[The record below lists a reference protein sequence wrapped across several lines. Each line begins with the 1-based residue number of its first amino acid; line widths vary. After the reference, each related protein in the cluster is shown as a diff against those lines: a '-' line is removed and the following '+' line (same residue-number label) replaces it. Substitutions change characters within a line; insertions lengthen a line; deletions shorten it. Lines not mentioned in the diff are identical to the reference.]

1 MSFSRE
7 NLFCISGLSYNR
19 EIGNFLKVIRLGA
32 IDMLQEMISKTVVM
46 EAAEQFKHVLPHD
59 EDNIQLLK
67 KALILYR
74 QDSVYRVKPLSGHT
88 AAAYVQDVVPVK
100 VTIDLSDVKKS
111 SCSCPAKKICRHI
124 LAVYL
129 YLYAQYERLGTFT
142 EYWKEQRQSF
152 DQRLLLNQ
160 LRLSPENVR
169 PTFENWK
176 RFFESEF
183 RHWEQRTPK
192 GQQTMQYLYYGYFS
206 ALKKRTP
213 SEPELKKM
221 YQIHA
226 ALATW
231 LAMHTLIENMRI
243 DPEKDFYSLNPYIE
257 QLMDTIYS
265 SIDELKT
272 YALSFSLD
280 PFLEKTPGAVRELL
294 LKKDIF
300 QYERLRIF
308 GEIWSALLSRP
319 KWLKRELDVLHGL
332 PDTPEIQFAR
342 LHLEFLLKND
352 EAIFEKAGTFSPDIL
367 PYTFQWLSVM
377 TAKKDWK
384 RLKKW
389 YERMEGIVEGF
400 SKLDRPYR
408 EIRDALSEF
417 FLFLD
422 NYSKNANDEQL
433 YERYC
438 KKCLPYTFTEYSQFL
453 YSRKRFIEWME
464 IHSLVGFS
472 IEEIGQNALKD
483 IAAEVPEALVPSYHR
498 EISGLIE
505 QRNRSAYKE
514 AVRCLKKLRTL
525 YNKMKKQ
532 DVWKRYM
539 EQLTARHKR
548 LRAFQEE
555 LKKGKLIDGES

>member
-1 MSFSRE
+1 
-7 NLFCISGLSYNR
+7 
-19 EIGNFLKVIRLGA
+19 
-32 IDMLQEMISKTVVM
+32 MLQDMISKTVVID
-46 EAAEQFKHVLPHD
+46 AAEQFKHVLPCT
-59 EDNIQLLK
+59 EANIQLMK

-74 QDSVYRVKPLSGHT
+74 QDSVYRVKPMSGHT
-88 AAAYVQDVVPVK
+88 VSAYVQDVVPVK
-100 VTIDLSDVKKS
+100 VFIDLADVKKS
-111 SCSCPAKKICRHI
+111 SCSCPAQNICRHV

-129 YLYAQYERLGTFT
+129 YLYAQYDRLGTFT
-142 EYWKEQRQSF
+142 EFWKEAQKRRENRDILGQLQRGMKPRSHTLDQWTSF
-152 DQRLLLNQ
+152 FK
-160 LRLSPENVR
+160 
-169 PTFENWK
+169 T
-176 RFFESEF
+176 EF
-183 RHWEQRTPK
+183 RRWEEHTPK
-192 GQQTMQYLYYGYFS
+192 NQQTMQYLYYGYFS

-213 SEPELKKM
+213 AEPELKKM

-231 LAMHTLIENMRI
+231 LAMHSLVEKGRI

-280 PFLEKTPGAVRELL
+280 PFLEKTPGAIRELL

-319 KWLKRELDVLHGL
+319 NWLKRELDVLNDL
-332 PDTPEIQFAR
+332 EPSPEIQFGR

-352 EAIFEKAGTFSPDIL
+352 DVILDQAGSFSPEIL

-389 YERMEGIVEGF
+389 YEHLEQLASGF
-400 SKLDRPYR
+400 CRLDKPYR
-408 EIRDALSEF
+408 EIRDVLSEF
-417 FLFLD
+417 FLFLSD
-422 NYSKNANDEQL
+422 YSKNAKEEHV

-438 KKCLPYTFTEYSQFL
+438 KKCLPYTFTEYSHFL
-453 YSRKRFIEWME
+453 YNKNRFTEWME

-472 IEEIGQNALKD
+472 ISEIGQNALKD
-483 IAAEVPEALVPSYHR
+483 IAAAAPEALIPSYHR
-498 EISGLIE
+498 EISGLVE
-505 QRNRSAYKE
+505 QKNRSSYKE
-514 AVRCLKKLRTL
+514 AVKQLKKLRSL
-525 YNKMKKQ
+525 YKKSKKQ
-532 DVWKRYM
+532 DVWNRFM
-539 EQLTARHKR
+539 EQFSARYKR